1 LTRDQ
6 REPYIYVSSFQARFG
21 SWGYERT
28 DPEILDL
35 QGGEVSE
42 DPVRDGNEYTPLGE
56 MRGLQN
62 PNQVLGTVDSKAK

>member
-56 MRGLQN
+56 M
-62 PNQVLGTVDSKAK
+62 